1 MTERRR
7 RGPVELATMR
17 TLRGIE
23 HTHGAHEALA
33 ASALMLAQ
41 ALDAGAG
48 AVSATATAAVAHE
61 LRATL
66 TALTE
71 AGETGD
77 TDPLA
82 DLGALLSAPVEH
94 STRS

>member
-7 RGPVELATMR
+7 RGPVELATWR
-17 TLRGIE
+17 TLRDIE
-23 HTHGAHEALA
+23 RVHGAHEALA
-33 ASALMLAQ
+33 ASALILAQ

-82 DLGALLSAPVEH
+82 DLTAILSSPVEYAPQ
-94 STRS
+94 S